1 MTRSACL
8 AGFRVLVFAIALA
21 GLAPAAAFAQ
31 NPPTY
36 LRVDGV
42 TGESTND
49 RHVGWIDLISYSQTV
64 GTKACARVV
73 VMKYLDRSSPGLVAY
88 AAANTVIPTAVVEIT
103 RGDAPQ
109 NLVFRAT
116 MEQVQI
122 GQTEIVEQDLVWVAE
137 KVVLLPRLVRLQ
149 YYPQNRDGSMGSP
162 VTSTVTCP

>member
-1 MTRSACL
+1 MTRL
-8 AGFRVLVFAIALA
+8 ARRAKSTVLAIATVTA
-21 GLAPAAAFAQ
+21 CLAPAAAFAQ
-31 NPPTY
+31 NPPTF

-42 TGESTND
+42 TGESVD
-49 RHVGWIDLISYSQTV
+49 QRHAGWIDLLSYSQTV

-88 AAANTVIPTAVVEIT
+88 AAANTVIPSAVVEIT
-103 RGDAPQ
+103 RAGGDQA
-109 NLVFRAT
+109 LVFRAT

-137 KVVLLPRLVRLQ
+137 KVVLLPRVVRLQ
-149 YYPQNRDGSMGSP
+149 YFPQNRDGSNGTP